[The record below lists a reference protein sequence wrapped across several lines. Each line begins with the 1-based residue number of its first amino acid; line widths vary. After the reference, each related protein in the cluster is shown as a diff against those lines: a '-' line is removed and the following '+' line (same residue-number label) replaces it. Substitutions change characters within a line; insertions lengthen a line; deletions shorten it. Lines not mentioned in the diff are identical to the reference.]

1 MIIDEELTLVTQY
14 MKKLLLSLFVIFTF
28 GFYAIYQRQSEPTI
42 NTSTS
47 KLNSFIANLNFESDD
62 DNEIKPIVSSNAPK
76 TNQTSTSTSNPAI
89 ATQSTTKGQYKDGTY
104 TGNVADAY
112 YGNMQ
117 VQAVISG
124 GKLTDINILDY
135 PQDRSTSRYINSQA
149 LPILKQE
156 AIQAQSAK
164 IDTVS
169 GASASSP
176 AFIES
181 LSSALAL
188 AKN

>member
-1 MIIDEELTLVTQY
+1 

-28 GFYAIYQRQSEPTI
+28 GFYAIYQRQSEPII
-42 NTSTS
+42 NTGTS
-47 KLNSFIANLNFESDD
+47 KLNSFITNLNLETDD
-62 DNEIKPIVSSNAPK
+62 DSGIKPIVSSNTPK
-76 TNQTSTSTSNPAI
+76 VSQTSTNTSNPI
-89 ATQSTTKGQYKDGTY
+89 VVTQPTSKGQYKDGTY

-124 GKLTDINILDY
+124 GKLTDINILNY

-181 LSSALAL
+181 LNSALAL